1 MLDNPAIQVVSL
13 VVEIKDVAEVE
24 GRNCIQV
31 VSDHQPN
38 EMCFSRE
45 PIPIRCKLAKFK
57 MTSRRSNA

>member
-1 MLDNPAIQVVSL
+1 MLANSAIQVVSL
-13 VVEIKDVAEVE
+13 AIEIKDAAEVE
-24 GRNCIQV
+24 ARNCTQV
-31 VSDHQPN
+31 VSGLQPN